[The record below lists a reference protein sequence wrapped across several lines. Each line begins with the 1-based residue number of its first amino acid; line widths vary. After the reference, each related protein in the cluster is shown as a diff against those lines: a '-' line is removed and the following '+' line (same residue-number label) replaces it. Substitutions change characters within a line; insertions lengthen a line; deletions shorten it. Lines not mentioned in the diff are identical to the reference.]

1 MVGAQHGGFSSFCS
15 LSPLHLLVVLL
26 LSSLSFHLLHLD
38 GVRLAAPHVQLVV
51 AHAESQDALVDA
63 QSRSV
68 EYKVLK

>member
-1 MVGAQHGGFSSFCS
+1 MVGAQHGGISSFCS

-38 GVRLAAPHVQLVV
+38 GVWLAAPHVQLVV
-51 AHAESQDALVDA
+51 AHAESQDALVNA